1 MNCYNDWKVTLSGCL
16 GRSLKPL
23 KFKNSHF
30 RDTQHFQCPSS
41 IGTQS
46 KKKMKFEKEEKT
58 QQRSNEGLCL
68 KWAKTLFPFFCV
80 SFSVCPFYIF
90 VTISVLCLSFSPFM
104 DFCSSLSPSL
114 FVILFSY
121 FSLFPFSVSPFHF
134 LCFSVLFS
142 ISNNETHHQWI

>member
-1 MNCYNDWKVTLSGCL
+1 MNYCNVWKVTLSGFL
-16 GRSLKPL
+16 GKKLKPL

-41 IGTQS
+41 IGTKS
-46 KKKMKFEKEEKT
+46 KKMKFRKEEKT
-58 QQRSNEGLCL
+58 QQRSSDGLCL

-114 FVILFSY
+114 FVILYSY
-121 FSLFPFSVSPFHF
+121 FFLSFFFPFPF
-134 LCFSVLFS
+134 LCFSISFS
-142 ISNNETHHQWI
+142 LSNNETHHQWI